1 MSVEF
6 MILILFFLG
15 FCFSYMAYFINLP
28 SILFCVSS
36 AQSMYKKLYV
46 GSMHSK
52 SKRFSSLGE
61 GVSEG
66 SSWVFDFVITL
77 VLVSILPW
85 GFPSLSSWEIVA
97 GLMPSMFYSVNIMQ
111 LDASIFSKSL
121 KFKQSVMKSFAYFPL
136 LMLSAVI
143 RPVTLTVRMLANAL
157 VGAILCHS
165 LTKMYSFKLVY
176 IGYVKLSVTSLIWI
190 VLIWEMAV
198 MLVQSSL
205 FLGLAKI
212 YFHPTPVLYKCKDQ
226 VA

>member
-1 MSVEF
+1 MSFEF
-6 MILILFFLG
+6 MVLIVFFLG
-15 FCFSYMAYFINLP
+15 FSISYSAYFINLP
-28 SILFCVSS
+28 SALFCTCS

-52 SKRFSSLGE
+52 SKRFSALGE

-66 SSWVFDFVITL
+66 ASWVFDFVVTL

-97 GLMPSMFYSVNIMQ
+97 GLMPSMIYSVNVLQI
-111 LDASIFSKSL
+111 DATIFSKSL
-121 KFKQSVMKSFAYFPL
+121 KFKQSVLKSFIYFPL

-143 RPVTLTVRMLANAL
+143 RPITLTVRMLANAL

-165 LTKMYSFKLVY
+165 LTKVYSYKVVY
-176 IGYVKLSVTSLIWI
+176 VGYAKPSLTVLIGV

-205 FLGLAKI
+205 FLGLSKI
-212 YFHPTPVLYKCKDQ
+212 YFHPTPVVFKAK
-226 VA
+226 